1 MPLAMEQ
8 AGELFYFAY
17 DQVGSLRAVSDSHGV
32 VQKSVLYDSFGRV
45 ISDSNPEL
53 KVPFGFAGGL
63 QDNDSGLVRFGY
75 RDYGPE
81 VGRWTSKD
89 PIGFDS
95 DDANIF
101 RYCFADPVNLNDP
114 LGQTAAAAPA
124 PAGVALGKMAA
135 EIAAAAAR
143 LGISAGACGN
153 PVIAGL
159 AILIVLATPDEAGDA
174 TLPEEISTCPECA
187 KQYVEMANKDGT
199 EPKGGHSN
207 NKRPSSKE
215 KHERGDKRRGKD
227 QGGEKKD
234 KRMPYRK

>member
-1 MPLAMEQ
+1 MEQ

-17 DQVGSLRAVSDSHGV
+17 DQVGSLRAVTDASGNV
-32 VQKSVLYDSFGRV
+32 VKNVLYDSFGRV
-45 ISDSNPEL
+45 ISDSNPEM

-63 QDNDSGLVRFGY
+63 QDSETGLVRFGY
-75 RDYGPE
+75 RDYDPE

-89 PIGFDS
+89 PIGFEG

-101 RYCFADPVNLNDP
+101 RYCFSDPINLYDP
-114 LGQTAAAAPA
+114 LGHIAEAIGGSWGEA
-124 PAGVALGKMAA
+124 AA
-135 EIAAAAAR
+135 EIAESAAR
-143 LGISAGACGN
+143 LGKFATSACGRA
-153 PVIAGL
+153 AGFGL
-159 AILIVLATPDEAGDA
+159 GTVLQILLDPTELSDG
-174 TLPEEISTCPECA
+174 TLPEEISSCPECA